1 MTLSSPLITHDPGQV
16 EAAARPFASPMR
28 RTWRRFL
35 RHRLAVVGG
44 AIVILLTLISI
55 AAPILSPYDPIIDAD
70 YHNIR
75 KPPSATHL
83 LGTDG
88 NGRDVL
94 SRAMWGGRVSIFVGL
109 AAALVSVSIGTVIG
123 LASGYLGGKTDF
135 WLMRLTEVVMTIP
148 TLIIIISLVAV
159 LGPSMFNIIGVIGIF
174 GWAGIARLVRGEVL
188 SLRERDFVMAS
199 RCVGASAPRMM
210 FRHILPNVLAP
221 IIVAGTFAIAF
232 AILQEAG
239 LSFLGLGV
247 QIPTPTW
254 GNMLTGAQ
262 SGTILESMP
271 WLWVPPGLLITL
283 VVLSINFLG
292 DALRDALD
300 PRLLNR

>member
-1 MTLSSPLITHDPGQV
+1 M
-16 EAAARPFASPMR
+16 
-28 RTWRRFL
+28 
-35 RHRLAVVGG
+35 
-44 AIVILLTLISI
+44 
-55 AAPILSPYDPIIDAD
+55 
-70 YHNIR
+70 
-75 KPPSATHL
+75 
-83 LGTDG
+83 
-88 NGRDVL
+88 
-94 SRAMWGGRVSIFVGL
+94 SIFVGL

-221 IIVAGTFAIAF
+221 IIVAGTFAIAG